1 MVTADEIRK
10 RVEAADR
17 ARVQSRADAAAAIA
31 TAVEQRTKV
40 RAELAE
46 LEAAID
52 TQVKA
57 SEAVM
62 SLAELAEFTG
72 IPVTELRATGRGARS
87 GKATRSTSTRGRSA
101 RTAGRARTASTT
113 ASAVPLEAGGGSAA
127 ASE

>member
-40 RAELAE
+40 RTELAE
-46 LEAAID
+46 LEASIVA
-52 TQVKA
+52 QVKDA
-57 SEAVM
+57 EAVM

-72 IPVTELRATGRGARS
+72 IPVTELRANGRGLRS
-87 GKATRSTSTRGRSA
+87 KKSTRTTSLRGRSA
-101 RTAGRARTASTT
+101 
-113 ASAVPLEAGGGSAA
+113 
-127 ASE
+127 

>member
-17 ARVQSRADAAAAIA
+17 DRIQSRADAAAAIA
-31 TAVEQRTKV
+31 AAVEQRTKI

-46 LEAAID
+46 LEATIANRI
-52 TQVKA
+52 KA

-72 IPVTELRATGRGARS
+72 IPITELRANGLGARS
-87 GKATRSTSTRGRSA
+87 RKATRSTSPRRRSA
-101 RTAGRARTASTT
+101 RTVGRARTDSTT
-113 ASAVPLEAGGGSAA
+113 AAAVPAETGGDAA
-127 ASE
+127 AE

>member
-40 RAELAE
+40 RAELAQ
-46 LEAAID
+46 LEAAIA

-62 SLAELAEFTG
+62 SLDELAEFTG
-72 IPVTELRATGRGARS
+72 IPVAELRSTGRGTRS
-87 GKATRSTSTRGRSA
+87 RKATRSTSARGRSA
-101 RTAGRARTASTT
+101 RATGRTRTENPA
-113 ASAVPLEAGGGSAA
+113 ASAVPSEVAGGGAA
-127 ASE
+127 ASD